1 MKETVNFNTFY
12 QAFRNAHRLQSWTEN
27 GLFALFE
34 YINELESDLGEEMEL
49 DVIAF
54 DCGFTEWES
63 IKEYNKAYDTDY
75 DESWEVSENCTFIDI
90 DGDRFI
96 AGEW

>member
-12 QAFRNAHRLQSWTEN
+12 QAFATRDRLQGWTQD

-54 DCGFTEWES
+54 DCEFTEWES

>member
-1 MKETVNFNTFY
+1 MKETVTFRSFY
-12 QAFRNAHRLQSWTEN
+12 QAFAKMNRLQSWTEN
-27 GLFALFE
+27 GLFALFKYVE
-34 YINELESDLGEEMEL
+34 ELESDLGEEMEL

-54 DCGFTEWES
+54 DCEFSEWKS
-63 IKEYNKAYDTDY
+63 IKEYNEAYGTDY
-75 DESWEVSENCTFIDI
+75 NEAWEVSENCTFIDI